1 MNKILVPIQNF
12 SHLSLSASYFSIK
25 FAKRNPTKIL
35 FLIFSNASGEETSMK
50 EEDRTWRRQFERLI
64 QQARAEKIN
73 LELFFSNEE
82 YLQAVS
88 QFAREHNTTEIIIAL
103 PPAQDRAY
111 NKIIQEVNA
120 LRNQGENQII
130 VIKPKEEQVIGGS
143 KEPLVKEPYSLDSR
157 TYSLKKGS

>member
-1 MNKILVPIQNF
+1 MNKILVPIQDF
-12 SHLSLSASYFSIK
+12 SYLSLSASYFSIK

-82 YLQAVS
+82 YLQAVR
-88 QFAREHNTTEIIIAL
+88 QFARDHNTTEIIIAL

-111 NKIIQEVNA
+111 HKVIQEVNA

-130 VIKPKEEQVIGGS
+130 VIKPKEEQGVGDA
-143 KEPLVKEPYSLDSR
+143 KKPLAREPYAIDSR
-157 TYSLKKGS
+157 AYSGKKGS